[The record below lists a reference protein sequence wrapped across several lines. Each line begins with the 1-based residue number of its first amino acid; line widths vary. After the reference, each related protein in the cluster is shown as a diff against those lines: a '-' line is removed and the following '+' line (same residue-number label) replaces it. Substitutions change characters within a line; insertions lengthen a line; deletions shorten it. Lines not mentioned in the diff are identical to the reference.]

1 MRGGKRVTMKFLP
14 DEACRIIDNRFDVIT
29 ELVFHLRDIEDSDS
43 HGDRYK
49 QGRIGEI
56 LARADPIS
64 PE

>member
-1 MRGGKRVTMKFLP
+1 MRDTKRVILKILP
-14 DEACRIIDNRFDVIT
+14 DEACGIIDNRFYFIT

-49 QGRIGEI
+49 QGRVGEI
-56 LARADPIS
+56 LARTDPIS